1 MRPFHL
7 FCINLSGPFRSN
19 YVFELIRGDGHW
31 ASATFSSSF
40 AIKCADR
47 THSRMV
53 PSYKLECEGWAC
65 TNNKMAADCSPTSIP
80 PVCQTIP
87 LFPYPALVPICQQTY
102 VPRRQPCF
110 AGARTSSILSECLT
124 VWNIGEPDLK
134 SVFGPSLSMH
144 AIVKNNEYLRSEIDR
159 FFFTSFLP
167 PFFFSFFAFYFDLFR
182 HCCFGHRLN
191 DCFDWYI
198 PGLASRLLSTNI

>member
-1 MRPFHL
+1 MDTGLVRRLARHL
-7 FCINLSGPFRSN
+7 QLSAPIERTRGWYQVTNSS
-19 YVFELIRGDGHW
+19 VKAELAQTTRW
-31 ASATFSSSF
+31 PPTAALP
-40 AIKCADR
+40 
-47 THSRMV
+47 
-53 PSYKLECEGWAC
+53 PS
-65 TNNKMAADCSPTSIP
+65 P

-144 AIVKNNEYLRSEIDR
+144 AIVKNNEYPRSEIDR

-191 DCFDWYI
+191 DCFAWYI